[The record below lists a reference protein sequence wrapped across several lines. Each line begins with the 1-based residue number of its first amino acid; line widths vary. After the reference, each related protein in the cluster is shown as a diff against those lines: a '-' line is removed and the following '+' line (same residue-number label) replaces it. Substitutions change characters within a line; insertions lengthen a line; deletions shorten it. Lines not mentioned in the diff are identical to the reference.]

1 MATIKISQFPTM
13 SASDADS
20 ANDVLP
26 IIDTNLGTNKKI
38 TLDNLG
44 SSITASHAITASYAL
59 NASGGGGGGS
69 VGTLQQVME
78 SGSSTTL
85 VITASAGI
93 SSSGGFIGEYLA
105 AGTPGVG
112 VNRIAMGITNRID
125 INPNN
130 TVAVRLSD
138 SLVTLNKDT
147 SVNGHITASGNIS
160 SSANITGNV
169 VNVRTRVKAIGS
181 SLEFAG
187 DELSFVDGNSSS
199 QLFKGTSAGA
209 FEAYHA
215 GNKKLE
221 TTATG
226 VNITGNITASGNIS
240 SSSTITADTTSTK
253 NLFSSGSVK
262 RRVREVT
269 LTVANSSGG
278 SGMPAIQADDDI
290 ILVTG
295 NTTGAIGVND
305 YTLNCNNIFYGNTS
319 EIGRTVTI
327 VNASSAVGSD
337 LVLGSPTPGGDYTAN
352 GFSQSGKFGPVC
364 TTNFSEVTIVL
375 RANDSV
381 IIYGSGI

>member
-13 SASDADS
+13 SASDTDS
-20 ANDVLP
+20 VNDVLP
-26 IIDTNLGTNKKI
+26 IVDTDLSTNKKI

-44 SSITASHAITASYAL
+44 SSITASHAIFAITASHAL
-59 NASGGGGGGS
+59 NGGGGGGGGG
-69 VGTLQQVME
+69 VGTLQQVMT
-78 SGSSTTL
+78 SGSSTTIA
-85 VITASAGI
+85 ITGSYISASE
-93 SSSGGFIGEYLA
+93 GFIGEYFAKDL
-105 AGTPGVG
+105 PGVG
-112 VNRIAMGITNRID
+112 VNSISMRVNNRID
-125 INPNN
+125 VIPNN
-130 TVAVRLSD
+130 SVALRLSD
-138 SLVTLNKDT
+138 SEVISNKDT
-147 SVNGHITASGNIS
+147 SVNGHITASGAISASGTLTANQGFIKGNLEVDGDIHADNNIVGDGLTNIS
-160 SSANITGNV
+160 NI
-169 VNVRTRVKAIGS
+169 K
-181 SLEFAG
+181 
-187 DELSFVDGNSSS
+187 
-199 QLFKGTSAGA
+199 
-209 FEAYHA
+209 
-215 GNKKLE
+215 
-221 TTATG
+221 
-226 VNITGNITASGNIS
+226 NIAALGNISASGNIS
-240 SSSTITADTTSTK
+240 SSGTITAEDVIVKDDLTVTDTTSTK

-352 GFSQSGKFGPVC
+352 GFTQSGKFGPVC
-364 TTNFSEVTIVL
+364 VEDFTEVTIVL

-381 IIYGSGI
+381 IIYGSGMLDIP